1 MNYNR
6 LKERQVL
13 VKATPLPNK
22 ASSGIINR
30 RQLPQ
35 NILEKQD
42 PIDQA
47 YSTFFDFEEDLSN
60 LKSSAQLFEEIEK
73 KNQQKQASEQTALEE
88 IGDNTDSNYLVNIT
102 NNVENVDTAD
112 FLEEFFQEESEPI
125 MMEEIEEV
133 KTYESQ
139 FIQCEFIKQDGERC
153 KRQAPKNH
161 RLCSKHKI

>member
-1 MNYNR
+1 MNHNR

-13 VKATPLPNK
+13 ITATPMPNK

-30 RQLPQ
+30 RQLPK
-35 NILEKQD
+35 NILDKQD

-60 LKSSAQLFEEIEK
+60 LKSSAQLFEEVERKKQEK
-73 KNQQKQASEQTALEE
+73 EISKHTILEE
-88 IGDNTDSNYLVNIT
+88 VGEVTDSNYLVNNT
-102 NNVENVDTAD
+102 NNVESVYTSDS
-112 FLEEFFQEESEPI
+112 LEEFFQEESEPI

-161 RLCSKHKI
+161 KLCSKHKI